1 MRTTVWYFSRV
12 DVVRAPPLGLWG
24 GALVTVFLTTLSGVG
39 LGLLISTTVSSS
51 DKAMSVVPL
60 ASPIMAVRKKMSTQV
75 VGPEGP
81 EGPEEPEELEEPSQ
95 PDELEAS
102 SQPEELLEP
111 GEESQDSQPEL
122 AT

>member
-1 MRTTVWYFSRV
+1 MTRFAAAIGHHERNTP
-12 DVVRAPPLGLWG
+12 APTRCGE
-24 GALVTVFLTTLSGVG
+24 A
-39 LGLLISTTVSSS
+39 
-51 DKAMSVVPL
+51 K
-60 ASPIMAVRKKMSTQV
+60 ASPSQEPQLLPPPDSQ
-75 VGPEGP
+75 PEL
-81 EGPEEPEELEEPSQ
+81 EELSQPEELESPSQPEELEEPSQ